1 MVMISEEKD
10 EREGNEET
18 MIETLREMMTKIKT
32 EIEGERAKRDQA
44 EEHLIR
50 LMDEALSK
58 LSTAATL
65 PLWIV

>member
-1 MVMISEEKD
+1 
-10 EREGNEET
+10 

-32 EIEGERAKRDQA
+32 EIEGEREKRDQA

-65 PLWIV
+65 PL

>member
-65 PLWIV
+65 PL